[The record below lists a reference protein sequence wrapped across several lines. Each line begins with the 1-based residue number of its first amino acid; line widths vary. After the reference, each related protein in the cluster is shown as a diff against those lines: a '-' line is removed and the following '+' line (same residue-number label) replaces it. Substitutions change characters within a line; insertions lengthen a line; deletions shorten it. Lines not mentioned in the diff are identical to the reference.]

1 MTRILILNSINV
13 IALPIFSNYIV
24 YGKDGVYGNN
34 GLAGIVFD
42 YHTSAIIAA
51 IKGLFSIAAII
62 KTIGI
67 AIRWT
72 RHKIIWF
79 LITDTINIDFKKG
92 DPNINKFY

>member
-24 YGKDGVYGNN
+24 YGRDGIYGNN
-34 GLAGIVFD
+34 GLTGIVFD
-42 YHTSAIIAA
+42 YHISVIIAA
-51 IKGLFSIAAII
+51 IKGLFNITAII
-62 KTIGI
+62 KIIGT

-79 LITDTINIDFKKG
+79 LMTDTVNIDFKIG
-92 DPNINKFY
+92 DPNVNKFY